1 MTANGTSYDRAPQV
15 QAVAILCV
23 EDDEPTRRRIASA
36 LRRRPGFSVAAA
48 ATLAEARRSV
58 EEGLPSVLVTDLQ
71 LPDGHGL
78 QLIRELR
85 ARSREV
91 EVLVISVLDDE
102 ASVVAAIAAGA
113 SGYILKDALSED
125 IAGTVEAVLKG
136 HSPLSPGIAR
146 FILRQ
151 LRHDGQP
158 LPAGAPKLTKR
169 EIDILWGIAKGFT
182 YNDIADSLGISRKTV
197 PNYIKSIYRKLEVS
211 NRSEAVF
218 EALQRKLIEL

>member
-36 LRRRPGFSVAAA
+36 LRRRPGFSVAEA

-125 IAGTVEAVLKG
+125 NRDSRSGTEG
-136 HSPLSPGIAR
+136 HSPLSPGIAVSSASVAAR
-146 FILRQ
+146 R
-151 LRHDGQP
+151 
-158 LPAGAPKLTKR
+158 PAGRQSAQATKR
-169 EIDILWGIAKGFT
+169 EIEF
-182 YNDIADSLGISRKTV
+182 S
-197 PNYIKSIYRKLEVS
+197 
-211 NRSEAVF
+211 
-218 EALQRKLIEL
+218 